1 MSAIRRLV
9 FFQETDYDLKF
20 ENGVLHFQ
28 TVFKFFMDRNNFSH
42 PGMANLAKLNLCGA
56 SWLHSSQ
63 ISGLRHAK
71 LKSPGPKVFAAIAHL
86 NAALHDYKEHK
97 RLIPGTGSSHGYH
110 EPFVILLDD
119 GSVPTPGWWYSL
131 FIGDVTCE
139 TIDFSVP
146 TIDLSDASNIS
157 RRTYKYIKSLADASN
172 RDLLDVF
179 SSYLHEQDINE
190 GSDTGRILDKF
201 ISSGTIAPTDL
212 AANFKFIAGICGKLG
227 GPATSSALLDL
238 VE

>member
-1 MSAIRRLV
+1 MFV
-9 FFQETDYDLKF
+9 QETDYDLKF
-20 ENGVLHFQ
+20 ESGVLHFQ

-42 PGMANLAKLNLCGA
+42 PGLANLAKLNLGGA

-86 NAALHDYKEHK
+86 NSALNAYKENK

-131 FIGDVTCE
+131 FIGEMTCE

-146 TIDLSDASNIS
+146 TIDLSDAGNIS
-157 RRTYKYIKSLADASN
+157 RRTYKYIKSLADQSN
-172 RDLLDVF
+172 RDLFAVL
-179 SSYLHEQDINE
+179 SSYADEENIDE

-201 ISSGTIAPTDL
+201 VSSGAIAPTDL

-227 GPATSSALLDL
+227 GPATSAALLDL